1 MFYWVCVRI
10 VQFFMLFVCRVKC
23 VGKENIPKQG
33 GVILAINHK
42 SMFDPIMIGITSTRK
57 LNFMAKAE
65 LFKNKLFGAL
75 IKKLGAFPVNRG
87 SGDVSALKTA
97 FKILDEDG
105 AMLIFPEGGRVK
117 NGERRRAKTGV
128 IMIAQKKTVP
138 VIPVY
143 IDGDYKWMRK
153 MTVTYGEPVSFEE
166 YKEKKLSAEEVQALA
181 DGVLD
186 KIYSL
191 AQGE

>member
-1 MFYWVCVRI
+1 MLYSFAIALVKFVMFFVFRI
-10 VQFFMLFVCRVKC
+10 KKTGIENVP
-23 VGKENIPKQG
+23 KEG

-42 SMFDPIMIGITSTRK
+42 SDLDPVMIGITSPRK

-65 LFKNKLFGAL
+65 LFKNKLFGGL
-75 IKKLGAFPVNRG
+75 IKRLGAFPVHRN
-87 SGDVSALKTA
+87 SGDVGALKTS
-97 FKILDEDG
+97 FKILNAGG
-105 AMLIFPEGGRVK
+105 AMLIFPEGRRVK
-117 NGERRRAKTGV
+117 KGDRRHAKTGV
-128 IMIAQKKTVP
+128 VMIAQKKTVP

-143 IDGDYKWMRK
+143 IDGDYKWMK
-153 MTVTYGEPVSFEE
+153 KITVTYGEPVSFEE